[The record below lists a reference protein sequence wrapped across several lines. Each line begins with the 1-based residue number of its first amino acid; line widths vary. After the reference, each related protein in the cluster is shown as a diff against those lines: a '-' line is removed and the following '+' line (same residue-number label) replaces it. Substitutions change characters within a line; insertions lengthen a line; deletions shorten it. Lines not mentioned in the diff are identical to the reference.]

1 MNIMMTLNRWRCEK
15 KSCVELKIEMD
26 EIQQQMEE
34 DKKKESAKSQ
44 KEVKGLCKKC
54 GFTAGMLK
62 KGKNNEYRT
71 S

>member
-1 MNIMMTLNRWRCEK
+1 
-15 KSCVELKIEMD
+15 
-26 EIQQQMEE
+26 MEE